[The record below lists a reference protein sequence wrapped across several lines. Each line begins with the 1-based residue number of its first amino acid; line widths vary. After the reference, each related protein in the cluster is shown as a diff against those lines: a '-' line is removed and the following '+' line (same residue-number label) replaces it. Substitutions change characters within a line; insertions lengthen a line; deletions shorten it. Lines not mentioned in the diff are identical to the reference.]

1 MNRTDRLTGI
11 NLALQA
17 GPRTAASLAARFE
30 VSRRTIL
37 RDIDALCQIGVPI
50 IAVPGPNGGYRLPDE
65 YWLPPL
71 HFTAEEA
78 TAVLF
83 ALAHLGDTERSPLG
97 KPRETAEQKIR
108 STLRPNVLR
117 ESRDDLAVLSVW
129 PAANEPAAGIVA
141 RLRRAV
147 RESSWL
153 TITYHS
159 PRGDSRRAIQPRSV
173 YVAGGRWYT
182 SAVDATHAEQRIFR
196 VDRISAATPTAPPAD
211 AAAIIRRATIETPP
225 YDDLSHPEIS
235 VRLDRRAARLAREH
249 PDLRHHLS
257 ATEEDSGVSLTFR
270 CPPHE
275 LPYYAREIARF
286 GTGATILAPDSLR
299 ALIIVDARALLDHHA
314 DTRSA
319 ERVYIGDRT
328 VSPTGHY
335 VGDSAVVAP
344 EWQTRRADRLLLRR
358 ANDDD

>member
-11 NLALQA
+11 TLALQA

-37 RDIDALCQIGVPI
+37 RDIDALCQIGVPV

-65 YWLPPL
+65 YSLPPL

-83 ALAHLGDTERSPLG
+83 ALAHLGDAERSPLG
-97 KPRETAEQKIR
+97 RPRETAEQKIR
-108 STLRPNVLR
+108 STLRPDVLSK
-117 ESRDDLAVLSVW
+117 SRDDLAELSVS
-129 PAANEPAAGIVA
+129 PAANEPEAGIVA

-147 RESSWL
+147 RETGWL

-159 PRGDSRRAIQPRSV
+159 LRGDSQRVIQPRSV

-182 SAVDATHAEQRIFR
+182 SAIDAKHAEQRMFR

-211 AAAIIRRATIETPP
+211 AAAIIRRATTETRP
-225 YDDLSHPEIS
+225 YDDLSYPEIR

-249 PDLRHHLS
+249 PDLRHHLG
-257 ATEEDSGVSLTFR
+257 ATKDDSNVSLSFR

-299 ALIIVDARALLDHHA
+299 ELVIADARTLLDHHA
-314 DTRSA
+314 GALSA
-319 ERVYIGDRT
+319 ERVPIGDRT
-328 VSPTGHY
+328 MSPTAHY
-335 VGDSAVVAP
+335 AGESSGVASDRSAQRADGTCP
-344 EWQTRRADRLLLRR
+344 RRARHDE
-358 ANDDD
+358 

>member
-11 NLALQA
+11 TLALQA

-37 RDIDALCQIGVPI
+37 RDIDALCQIGVPV

-65 YWLPPL
+65 YSLPPL

-97 KPRETAEQKIR
+97 RPRETAEQKIR
-108 STLRPNVLR
+108 STLSPDVLSK
-117 ESRDDLAVLSVW
+117 SRDDLVELSVS
-129 PAANEPAAGIVA
+129 PAADEPAAGIVA

-147 RESSWL
+147 RETGWL

-159 PRGDSRRAIQPRSV
+159 LRGDSQRAIQPRSV

-182 SAVDATHAEQRIFR
+182 SALDATHAEQRMFR
-196 VDRISAATPTAPPAD
+196 VDRISAATPIAPPAD
-211 AAAIIRRATIETPP
+211 AAAIIRRATTETPP
-225 YDDLSHPEIS
+225 YDDPSHPEIR

-249 PDLRHHLS
+249 PDLRNHLS
-257 ATEEDSGVSLTFR
+257 ATEGASGVSLTFR

-275 LPYYAREIARF
+275 LPYYAREIARL

-299 ALIIVDARALLDHHA
+299 GLIIADARALLDHHA
-314 DTRSA
+314 GTLSA
-319 ERVYIGDRT
+319 ERVHIGDRT
-328 VSPTGHY
+328 VSPTAHY
-335 VGDSAVVAP
+335 AAESSGVAP
-344 EWQTRRADRLLLRR
+344 EWSMQWADEPSPQESER
-358 ANDDD
+358 